1 MIKSKIIIY
10 DIVLIALLASILF
23 VQEQLL
29 SFLPNIQL
37 TFLLIVLYSKKIGLY
52 NTSLIILIHVLLD
65 SLFTSSFSVLYTVP
79 MFVGL
84 IFIPISLNTIFKKV
98 ESHIVLAC
106 LSILYAVFYSLMFL
120 ISFVIILQVDPIAYL
135 VADSIFQVLLG
146 ASSFLTILILY
157 PPLSKL
163 FTELLNTRNIYKKQ

>member
-1 MIKSKIIIY
+1 I
-10 DIVLIALLASILF
+10 
-23 VQEQLL
+23 
-29 SFLPNIQL
+29 
-37 TFLLIVLYSKKIGLY
+37 
-52 NTSLIILIHVLLD
+52 
-65 SLFTSSFSVLYTVP
+65 YTVP